1 MGIGRLYEHLFL
13 FLGDLEKGAAF
24 GTGEWGGGDR
34 REPLM
39 AAAGSL
45 LRGGQCGVGGEGG
58 RVGGGPPRQKKE
70 PAGRRAKG
78 AGYSANM
85 GPER

>member
-1 MGIGRLYEHLFL
+1 MGRRLGRENGAGATAGSPLWQRPAPCC
-13 FLGDLEKGAAF
+13 GADSAGAA
-24 GTGEWGGGDR
+24 GRAGGW
-34 REPLM
+34 
-39 AAAGSL
+39 
-45 LRGGQCGVGGEGG
+45 V
-58 RVGGGPPRQKKE
+58 GGPPRQKKE